1 MGLFDELRCALIR
14 KRALL
19 HSALCARHAV
29 QKRRRS
35 FEQMGLRSSSNNS
48 ALQNGCGIS
57 NLGVKL
63 DIKLILESRIDIHCK
78 CLPDENYGDWELRG
92 PCMENLHYLW

>member
-1 MGLFDELRCALIR
+1 MTNEQTSSLTALQTVFKARLKFLIKRVLKDPVFGVGELCMGLFDELRCALIR

-35 FEQMGLRSSSNNS
+35 FEQMGLRSSSN
-48 ALQNGCGIS
+48 
-57 NLGVKL
+57 
-63 DIKLILESRIDIHCK
+63 IDLHCT
-78 CLPDENYGDWELRG
+78 LMFHGFWNF
-92 PCMENLHYLW
+92 

>member
-1 MGLFDELRCALIR
+1 MKKAFEEPSLSPYHVGELCMGLFDELRCALIR

-35 FEQMGLRSSSNNS
+35 FEQMGLRSSSNIS
-48 ALQNGCGIS
+48 ALQNDMAW
-57 NLGVKL
+57 VAEF
-63 DIKLILESRIDIHCK
+63 LI
-78 CLPDENYGDWELRG
+78 WE
-92 PCMENLHYLW
+92 

>member
-19 HSALCARHAV
+19 HSALCARRAV

-35 FEQMGLRSSSNNS
+35 FEQMGLRSSSNSS
-48 ALQNGCGIS
+48 ALHINMAW
-57 NLGVKL
+57 VFEF
-63 DIKLILESRIDIHCK
+63 LIWEGTNALYFADFGTWKKKRYMSLE
-78 CLPDENYGDWELRG
+78 
-92 PCMENLHYLW
+92 